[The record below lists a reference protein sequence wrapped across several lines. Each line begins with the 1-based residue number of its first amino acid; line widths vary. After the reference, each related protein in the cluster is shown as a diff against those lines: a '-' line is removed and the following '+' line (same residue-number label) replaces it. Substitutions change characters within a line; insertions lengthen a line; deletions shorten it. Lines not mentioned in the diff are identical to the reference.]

1 MLKGMRLAFFPALLA
16 LMCLVAVPAMASAAD
31 QDQSYGKQAAD
42 KFTRG
47 FANTV
52 TGWVEIPKN
61 MVNVS
66 KQQNVAVG
74 LTWGLVKGCLETVG
88 RTVVGAF
95 DLVTF
100 FVPTDEFVHPRYV
113 WKPFEKDTT
122 YGKQQQK

>member
-1 MLKGMRLAFFPALLA
+1 MMLNRMKITLFPALFA
-16 LMCLVAVPAMASAAD
+16 LVCVVAAPTMATAAD
-31 QDQSYGKQAAD
+31 QNSYGTQVAD

-47 FANTV
+47 LANTV

-66 KQQNVAVG
+66 KEQNIAVG
-74 LTWGLVKGCLETVG
+74 LTWGLIKGCLHTVG

-100 FVPTDEFVHPRYV
+100 FIPTDQFVYPEYV

-122 YGKQQQK
+122 YGKQ